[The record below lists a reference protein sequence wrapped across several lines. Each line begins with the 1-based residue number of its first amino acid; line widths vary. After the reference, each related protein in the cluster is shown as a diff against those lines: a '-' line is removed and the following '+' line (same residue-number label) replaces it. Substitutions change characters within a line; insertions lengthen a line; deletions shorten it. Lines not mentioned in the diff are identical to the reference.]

1 MFYLLIIL
9 NLSEPYVVDIE
20 SYHECGISF
29 TDHIVPV
36 AGSLSYIHSK
46 SNSVIPLEHRQSH
59 TESNT
64 YGVHIIAVKLIICLI
79 IVSTYPVRTSL
90 KIRPYIISV
99 RYNLESCPERLG
111 YVTDKTV
118 GKLPCY
124 YEEPVSIEKT
134 EDDYKVISESDAVKN
149 AAESGRFVWCIT
161 E

>member
-1 MFYLLIIL
+1 MEFENYDLVLD
-9 NLSEPYVVDIE
+9 S
-20 SYHECGISF
+20 SYASPEVLAEMI
-29 TDHIVPV
+29 
-36 AGSLSYIHSK
+36 
-46 SNSVIPLEHRQSH
+46 
-59 TESNT
+59 
-64 YGVHIIAVKLIICLI
+64 VKLAKAHEEEQVGKLI
-79 IVSTYPVRTSL
+79 L
-90 KIRPYIISV
+90 F
-99 RYNLESCPERLG
+99 CPERLG